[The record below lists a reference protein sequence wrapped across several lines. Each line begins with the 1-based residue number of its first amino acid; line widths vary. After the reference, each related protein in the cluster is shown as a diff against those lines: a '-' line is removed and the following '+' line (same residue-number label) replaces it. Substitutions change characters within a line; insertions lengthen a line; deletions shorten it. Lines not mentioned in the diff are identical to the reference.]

1 MNGFTS
7 PIENS
12 EVLNIEENQQ
22 TSTNKSLAPTTP
34 FKDEQLHKSTQ
45 VLKMNIILEQPSLKK
60 KFR

>member
-12 EVLNIEENQQ
+12 EI
-22 TSTNKSLAPTTP
+22 SASIPNKSLAPTTP
-34 FKDEQLHKSTQ
+34 SKDEQLQKSTQ
-45 VLKMNIILEQPSLKK
+45 VLKMKIILEQPSLKK

>member
-12 EVLNIEENQQ
+12 EISNIEKNQQ

-34 FKDEQLHKSTQ
+34 STDEQLHKSTQ
-45 VLKMNIILEQPSLKK
+45 VLKMKIILEQP
-60 KFR
+60 FH

>member
-1 MNGFTS
+1 MNDVTS

-12 EVLNIEENQQ
+12 EISNIEKNQQ
-22 TSTNKSLAPTTP
+22 TFTNKSLAPTAP
-34 FKDEQLHKSTQ
+34 SKDDQLHKSTQ

>member
-12 EVLNIEENQQ
+12 EISNIEKNQQ

-34 FKDEQLHKSTQ
+34 SKDEQLPKSTQ
-45 VLKMNIILEQPSLKK
+45 VLKMKIILEQP
-60 KFR
+60 FH